1 MTAEQLY
8 EAGRLDD
15 AIAALSARLREAPMD
30 SRSRTFLFEL
40 LCFAGAYDRA
50 QKHLDLL
57 ADASP
62 DAKIGAFMYQTALH
76 ASRERVEMFETGS
89 FPSLGNPPDSPAG
102 TLNGAAFTHLEDV
115 DPRLGSRLEVYA
127 AGQYMWI
134 PFRHLAHLVIEAPKR
149 LRDLLWLP
157 ARVTTSAELEELDL
171 GEVLLPVVTPLAF
184 RHAEAT
190 VRLGR
195 TLDVVT
201 SADGEE
207 SPEGTKMLLVD
218 GEPIPLLDVRE
229 LVVTPS

>member
-1 MTAEQLY
+1 VTAEQLY

-15 AIAALSARLREAPMD
+15 AIDALSARLRDSPMD

-40 LCFAGAYDRA
+40 LCFSGAYDRA

-62 DAKIGAFMYQTALH
+62 DARVGAFLYQTALH
-76 ASRERVEMFETGS
+76 ASRERVEMFEARA
-89 FPSLGNPPDSPAG
+89 FPSLGEPPASPSG
-102 TLNGAAFTHLEDV
+102 TLNGTPFSTIEDA

-134 PFRHLAHLVIEAPKR
+134 PFRHLAHLVIEPPQR
-149 LRDLLWLP
+149 LRDLLWSP
-157 ARVTTSAELEELDL
+157 ARVTTGPELEDLDL
-171 GEVLLPVVTPLAF
+171 GEVLVPVVTPLAF
-184 RHAEAT
+184 THADAT

-195 TLDVVT
+195 SVEIVT
-201 SADGEE
+201 AADGEE
-207 SPEGTKMLLVD
+207 TPEGAKMLLVD